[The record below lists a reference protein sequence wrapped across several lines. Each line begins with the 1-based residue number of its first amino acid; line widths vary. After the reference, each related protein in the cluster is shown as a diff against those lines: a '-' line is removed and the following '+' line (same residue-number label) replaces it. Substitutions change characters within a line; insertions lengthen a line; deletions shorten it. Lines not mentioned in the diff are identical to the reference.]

1 MSSLHRVTAW
11 VRERRTVVAWSGAL
25 TLAGGALLMPATA
38 SAQTVLPTTPGNS
51 AFTSAAFGSAAHGGP
66 QQAALVQVAAP
77 SPYELPGSASSQDT
91 VTVADNLAAAPAP
104 DPAPVPAA
112 APEPAPAA
120 TPAPAPAPAWSAPTP
135 GKPISNPY
143 GVKNPDYAAGY
154 HTGVDFAVAVGT
166 PLLAVGDATVVSAGY
181 DGAYGN
187 EVVLR
192 LSDGHFAE
200 YAHLSSLSV
209 HAGQT
214 VTAGQQIGKAGTTG
228 NSTGPHLHF
237 EIRSANKYGAVI
249 DPIAFLSA
257 RGVTDF

>member
-1 MSSLHRVTAW
+1 MSSLHSVTAW

-25 TLAGGALLMPATA
+25 TLAGGALLLPATA
-38 SAQTVLPTTPGNS
+38 AAQTVLPTTPGSS
-51 AFTSAAFGSAAHGGP
+51 AFTSAAYDSAAPAGA
-66 QQAALVQVAAP
+66 QQAALVQVAEP
-77 SPYELPGSASSQDT
+77 SPYRLPGSASSQDA
-91 VTVADNLAAAPAP
+91 VTVADSLAPAP
-104 DPAPVPAA
+104 APETPPAPAPAPAPTQAPAPVPA
-112 APEPAPAA
+112 
-120 TPAPAPAPAWSAPTP
+120 APAWSAPTP
-135 GKPISNPY
+135 GEPISNPY
-143 GVKNPDYAAGY
+143 GKKNPSYAAGY
-154 HTGVDFAVAVGT
+154 HTGVDFAVSVGT

-214 VTAGQQIGKAGTTG
+214 VTPGQQVGKAGTTG

-249 DPIAFLSA
+249 DPIAFLAA

>member
-25 TLAGGALLMPATA
+25 TLAGGALLLPATA
-38 SAQTVLPTTPGNS
+38 AAQTVLPTTPGSS
-51 AFTSAAFGSAAHGGP
+51 AFTSAAFASTAFDGTRAG
-66 QQAALVQVAAP
+66 LVQVAAP
-77 SPYELPGSASSQDT
+77 APYELAGSASSHEA
-91 VTVADNLAAAPAP
+91 VAVADNLAAAPAP
-104 DPAPVPAA
+104 EPAA
-112 APEPAPAA
+112 APAEPAPEA

-135 GKPISNPY
+135 GEPISNPY
-143 GVKNPDYAAGY
+143 GKKNPEYAAGY
-154 HTGVDFAVAVGT
+154 HTGVDFAVSVGT

-192 LSDGHFAE
+192 LSDGHYAE
-200 YAHLSSLSV
+200 YAHLSAVSV

-214 VTAGQQIGKAGTTG
+214 VTPGQQIGKAGTTG

-249 DPIAFLSA
+249 DPIAYLAA

>member
-1 MSSLHRVTAW
+1 M
-11 VRERRTVVAWSGAL
+11 
-25 TLAGGALLMPATA
+25 
-38 SAQTVLPTTPGNS
+38 
-51 AFTSAAFGSAAHGGP
+51 
-66 QQAALVQVAAP
+66 
-77 SPYELPGSASSQDT
+77 
-91 VTVADNLAAAPAP
+91 
-104 DPAPVPAA
+104 
-112 APEPAPAA
+112 
-120 TPAPAPAPAWSAPTP
+120 
-135 GKPISNPY
+135 
-143 GVKNPDYAAGY
+143 KNPEYAAGY
-154 HTGVDFAVAVGT
+154 HTGVDFAVSVGT

-200 YAHLSSLSV
+200 YAHLSALSV

-257 RGVTDF
+257 RGVTF